1 MYIYKYIFT
10 RPSYHLPLCMYN
22 SLLLL
27 LNTFYLLRIFLF
39 ITKLCTKYL
48 DRHLLESLHTI
59 EFDQKGEASN
69 LSIWLISMI
78 AVKDLFAFWLRC
90 LYTIDLVS
98 CSWES
103 FQFGCLWCPFLS
115 LIMLIDVSNVQKE
128 TFRRMNPTI
137 FKQNIIPI

>member
-1 MYIYKYIFT
+1 MYKCIFT
-10 RPSYHLPLCMYN
+10 RHPYYSDDFTYN
-22 SLLLL
+22 V
-27 LNTFYLLRIFLF
+27 LLRISMF
-39 ITKLCTKYL
+39 IAKLCTKAL
-48 DRHLLESLHTI
+48 DKHLSESLHTI

-98 CSWES
+98 SSWES

-128 TFRRMNPTI
+128 TFRHMNPTM

>member
-1 MYIYKYIFT
+1 MYKCIFT
-10 RPSYHLPLCMYN
+10 RHPYYSDDFTYFKVSRIGNFLLCISM
-22 SLLLL
+22 
-27 LNTFYLLRIFLF
+27 F
-39 ITKLCTKYL
+39 IAKLCTKAL
-48 DRHLLESLHTI
+48 DKHLSESLHTI

-78 AVKDLFAFWLRC
+78 AVEDLFAFWLRC

-98 CSWES
+98 YSWES

-128 TFRRMNPTI
+128 TFRHMNPTS
-137 FKQNIIPI
+137 FKQNIIPL

>member
-1 MYIYKYIFT
+1 MYKCIFS
-10 RPSYHLPLCMYN
+10 RHPYYSDDY
-22 SLLLL
+22 
-27 LNTFYLLRIFLF
+27 FLLRIYMF
-39 ITKLCTKYL
+39 IAKLCTKAL
-48 DRHLLESLHTI
+48 DKHLSESLHTI

-98 CSWES
+98 SSWES

-115 LIMLIDVSNVQKE
+115 LIMLIDVSNTWKITLMLIE
-128 TFRRMNPTI
+128 LLLHMESNRYKKNCWIDT
-137 FKQNIIPI
+137 